1 MDLPLTAAA
10 VYVWY
15 YYISK
20 KQFGGITGDLA
31 GYFVQLLELVFLLA
45 AAVTG

>member
-1 MDLPLTAAA
+1 MDLPFEAAA
-10 VYVWY
+10 VYIWY